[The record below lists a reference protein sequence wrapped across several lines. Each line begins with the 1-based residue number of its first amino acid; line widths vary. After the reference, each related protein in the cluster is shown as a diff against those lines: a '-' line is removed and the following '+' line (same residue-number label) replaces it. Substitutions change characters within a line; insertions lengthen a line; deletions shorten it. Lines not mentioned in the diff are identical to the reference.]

1 MNNVGVKDI
10 VWSLLNTV
18 CAYTKSP
25 SALSNRNHHS
35 ISHKHAYTDYSRVLS
50 VTDNDYNRN
59 ENDSDNSVTM
69 NANARNNS
77 VRQTH
82 SNLKVLKTRKKW
94 WFMREICVK
103 TKPSG
108 AGMRDYAQMVST
120 LRQCANATQKQT
132 HYKHT
137 KIMCICSALI
147 YKEKTMSNKVYESS
161 ALTN

>member
-1 MNNVGVKDI
+1 
-10 VWSLLNTV
+10 
-18 CAYTKSP
+18 
-25 SALSNRNHHS
+25 
-35 ISHKHAYTDYSRVLS
+35 
-50 VTDNDYNRN
+50 
-59 ENDSDNSVTM
+59 
-69 NANARNNS
+69 
-77 VRQTH
+77 
-82 SNLKVLKTRKKW
+82 
-94 WFMREICVK
+94 MREIGVK
-103 TKPSG
+103 TKPSD